1 MLFRSITNRFW
12 SFGDNSTTNTSE
24 TTVSHTYTSG
34 GTNNIILTVTGP
46 VGVDSYG
53 RTNYV
58 MVIDGLMIKA
68 IRVSGSDVII
78 NFLSSASASYAVEF
92 TDTLTP
98 ATWNDAISSIPG
110 NGAIVTA
117 THSGGASGSL
127 RFYRIRQLP

>member
-1 MLFRSITNRFW
+1 
-12 SFGDNSTTNTSE
+12 
-24 TTVSHTYTSG
+24 
-34 GTNNIILTVTGP
+34 
-46 VGVDSYG
+46 
-53 RTNYV
+53 
-58 MVIDGLMIKA
+58 LMITA

-78 NFLSSASASYAVEF
+78 NFLSSASASYAVEY

-127 RFYRIRQLP
+127 RFYRVRQLP